1 MFDALSS
8 VPATMTAIEISRPGG
23 PEVLVP
29 AQRQVPQP
37 GADEV
42 LIRVHAAGVNGPD
55 VFQRKGLYAPPPGA
69 SDIPGLEIAGEVVAA
84 GSAVQRFKRGDLVCA
99 LVTGG
104 GYAEYAVANQNV
116 TMKLPA
122 GLGMTEAA
130 AMLETLMTVWMN
142 LIQRGK
148 LQAGESV
155 LIHGGASGI
164 GTTATMIAKAMGAS
178 KIITTV
184 GSEAHRE
191 ASLLLGA
198 DHAIHFLE
206 EDFVTKVEEFTHG
219 KGVDVILDII
229 AGDYVARNFQAAAL
243 NGRIVQ
249 VSVLKGPAKEL
260 DLFPLMSKRLT
271 LVGSTLRSRTYQE
284 KAAIIAELEA
294 QVWPLI
300 DAGQFKPQVYRSFAL
315 EHASGAHE
323 LIDSGVHFGKIVLT
337 TSAHLGA

>member
-1 MFDALSS
+1 MFDALPSLP
-8 VPATMTAIEISRPGG
+8 VHMTAIEISQPGG
-23 PEVLVP
+23 PDVLVP
-29 AQRQVPQP
+29 TQRPVPSP
-37 GADEV
+37 KADEV
-42 LIRVHAAGVNGPD
+42 LIRIHAAGVNGPD
-55 VFQRKGLYAPPPGA
+55 VFQRKGQYAPPPGA
-69 SDIPGLEIAGEVVAA
+69 SDIPGLEIAGEVVAVGA
-84 GSAVQRFKRGDLVCA
+84 AVHRFKPGDLVCA

-104 GYAEYAVANQNV
+104 GYAEYAVANHNV

-122 GLGMTEAA
+122 GLGMIEAA
-130 AMLETLMTVWMN
+130 AMPETLMTVWLNM
-142 LIQRGK
+142 IQRGK
-148 LQAGESV
+148 LRTGESV

-191 ASLLLGA
+191 ASLRLGA
-198 DHAIHFLE
+198 DHSIDYLE
-206 EDFVTKVEEFTHG
+206 EDFVAIVDEFTGG

-229 AGDYVARNFQAAAL
+229 AGDYVARNFQAAAV

-260 DLFPLMSKRLT
+260 DLFPLMAKRLT
-271 LVGSTLRSRTYQE
+271 LVGSTLRSRTYEE

-300 DAGQFKPQVYRSFAL
+300 EAGQFKPQVCRAFTL
-315 EHASGAHE
+315 ENARGAHE

>member
-1 MFDALSS
+1 MFDVLPSL
-8 VPATMTAIEISRPGG
+8 PTTMTAIEITRPGG

-29 AQRQVPQP
+29 TQRPVPQP
-37 GADEV
+37 KADEV
-42 LIRVHAAGVNGPD
+42 LIRIHAAGVNGPD
-55 VFQRKGLYAPPPGA
+55 VFQRKGQYAPPPGA
-69 SDIPGLEIAGEVVAA
+69 SDIPGLEIAGEVVAV
-84 GSAVQRFKRGDLVCA
+84 GSAVHRFKQGDLVCA

-104 GYAEYAVANQNV
+104 GYAEYAVANHNV

-122 GLGMTEAA
+122 GLGMMEAA
-130 AMLETLMTVWMN
+130 AMPETLMTVWLN
-142 LIQRGK
+142 LIQRGE
-148 LQAGESV
+148 LRTGESV

-198 DHAIHFLE
+198 DHAIHYLE
-206 EDFVTKVEEFTHG
+206 EDFVTKVDEFTSS

-229 AGDYVARNFQAAAL
+229 AGDYVAKNFQAAAM

-260 DLFPLMSKRLT
+260 DLFPLMAKRLT
-271 LVGSTLRSRTYQE
+271 LVGSTLRSRSYEE

-294 QVWPLI
+294 HVWPLI
-300 DAGQFKPQVYRSFAL
+300 EAGQFKPQVYRAFTL
-315 EHASGAHE
+315 ENARGAHE

-337 TSAHLGA
+337 TAAHLSA

>member
-1 MFDALSS
+1 MFDSLPSL
-8 VPATMTAIEISRPGG
+8 PAAMTAIEISQPGG
-23 PEVLVP
+23 PEVLIP
-29 AQRQVPQP
+29 TLRPVPQP
-37 GADEV
+37 KADEV

-55 VFQRKGLYAPPPGA
+55 VFQRKGQYAPPPGA
-69 SDIPGLEIAGEVVAA
+69 SDIPGLEIAGEVVAV
-84 GSAVQRFKRGDLVCA
+84 GSAVRRFKHGDLVCA

-104 GYAEYAVANQNV
+104 GYAEYAVANHNV
-116 TMKLPA
+116 TMKLPP

-130 AMLETLMTVWMN
+130 AMLETLMTVWVN

-148 LQAGESV
+148 LLTGESV

-191 ASLLLGA
+191 RSLLLGA

-206 EDFVTKVEEFTHG
+206 EDFVTKVAEFTNG

-229 AGDYVARNFQAAAL
+229 AGDYVARNFETAAI

-260 DLFPLMSKRLT
+260 NLFPLMSKRLT
-271 LVGSTLRSRTYQE
+271 LVGSTLRSRTYEE
-284 KAAIIAELEA
+284 KAAIVAELEA

-300 DAGQFKPQVYRSFAL
+300 EAGQFKPQVYRAFTL
-315 EHASGAHE
+315 ENARGAHE

-337 TSAHLGA
+337 TPAHLSA